1 MSSAQVWIEQLG
13 LTPHPEG
20 GFFREV
26 YRSDGVIPESAL
38 PDGFSGDRNFATS
51 IYFLLQDDEFSA
63 FHRIRQDELWY
74 FHDGASLTVH
84 VINADGQYSELK
96 LGRDIANGCLPQH
109 VVKAGDWF
117 AASVDD
123 QAGFSLVG
131 CMVAPGFEFAD
142 FEMPTAQSLIS
153 LFPQHA
159 ELIHQLTRS

>member
-74 FHDGASLTVH
+74 FHDGVPLTVH
-84 VINADGQYSELK
+84 VINADGHCSELK
-96 LGRDIANGCLPQH
+96 LGRDIANGCLPQG
-109 VVKAGDWF
+109 VVRAGSWF
-117 AASVDD
+117 AASVEDSV
-123 QAGFSLVG
+123 GFSLVG
-131 CMVAPGFEFAD
+131 CTVAPGFEFAD
-142 FEMPTAQSLIS
+142 FEMPTKASLTS
-153 LFPQHA
+153 RFPQHA
-159 ELIHQLTRS
+159 ELIGKLTRS